1 MLRKRVEKLEIKT
14 NIRLPHI
21 AIVYRRRN
29 DVDNKAEET
38 IEIERAKAKQ
48 LGRELVI
55 VEVMGF

>member
-14 NIRLPHI
+14 NIHLPHI